1 MHVSSTLLLHPI
13 FFLPAVVLYVYNAWR
28 PVLAGY
34 QIEFEI
40 SSLPSPVVARRSRV
54 EHWLDI
60 FGAYAYIRGNRR
72 PTLFLLLI
80 STRANMNVVSTDRA
94 YLDTYGLASRD
105 ALIELPYQVIT

>member
-60 FGAYAYIRGNRR
+60 LAHVIIYVVVDD
-72 PTLFLLLI
+72 PLFF
-80 STRANMNVVSTDRA
+80 SC
-94 YLDTYGLASRD
+94 
-105 ALIELPYQVIT
+105 